1 MGRFR
6 SNPAEE
12 FPLLENLGLTTLDIN
27 ADGNCM
33 FSALSHQIYGHTRK
47 ALHIRIAV
55 VNYLREHS
63 AEFKHFINYDGERR
77 SPSRGCTRGRGRYS
91 STSPAREE
99 VESKVNATWERYLS
113 SMAKQGEWG
122 DNLTLRAF
130 ALAFNRSVR
139 VYQKDGEQDISADE
153 ERHEMVK
160 IAYHDWR
167 HYSSV
172 VTISTDFAP
181 KSRRFS
187 NTVSPSTSPSS
198 PSGSDNEKPV
208 PTSVRRRRLVA
219 RKDHPRFSRSPSTG
233 SSKRS
238 FDSDDEEEG
247 RAPKRLRNM
256 NNDDIPYLSLND
268 NGKSDSDSSNGV
280 FSLDI

>member
-6 SNPAEE
+6 SNSIDE
-12 FPLLENLGLTTLDIN
+12 FPLLKDLGLTTLDID

-33 FSALSHQIYGHTRK
+33 FSALSHQVYGHTRK
-47 ALHIRIAV
+47 AFHIRIAV
-55 VNYLREHS
+55 VNYLRDHS

-91 STSPAREE
+91 STSPTRED
-99 VESKVNATWERYLS
+99 VELKVNATWERYLS

-139 VYQKDGEQDISADE
+139 IYQKESEQVISADDE
-153 ERHEMVK
+153 CHEMVR

-172 VTISTDFAP
+172 VTIPTNFTP
-181 KSRRFS
+181 NSRRFS
-187 NTVSPSTSPSS
+187 NTASPSVSPS

-208 PTSVRRRRLVA
+208 PTPVRRRRLVA

-238 FDSDDEEEG
+238 FDSDDEEG

-256 NNDDIPYLSLND
+256 NNDDVPYLSLND
-268 NGKSDSDSSNGV
+268 NEKFDSDSSNDV
-280 FSLDI
+280 FTLEI

>member
-1 MGRFR
+1 MVSLILTISSPESFTFA
-6 SNPAEE
+6 NAL
-12 FPLLENLGLTTLDIN
+12 PL
-27 ADGNCM
+27 GNCM

-160 IAYHDWR
+160 IAYHV
-167 HYSSV
+167 SP
-172 VTISTDFAP
+172 TISSMRIVYLTCTGLASLQLCCHDFDG
-181 KSRRFS
+181 FC
-187 NTVSPSTSPSS
+187 T
-198 PSGSDNEKPV
+198 
-208 PTSVRRRRLVA
+208 
-219 RKDHPRFSRSPSTG
+219 
-233 SSKRS
+233 
-238 FDSDDEEEG
+238 
-247 RAPKRLRNM
+247 
-256 NNDDIPYLSLND
+256 
-268 NGKSDSDSSNGV
+268 
-280 FSLDI
+280 